1 MQLHVVAGR
10 GHAAQYAAAATGQT
24 HHHQHQRIMTQRYQF
39 AQEASMAGFSE
50 RGVPEGAAAVSHTD
64 CANSG
69 MVSPTTGQ
77 QIAMQQQQQ
86 QQQQMQQGAQM
97 VQQQQQQQQHQQQQQ
112 QQQQQPQAQNQNN
125 MQSTAQGSVYYAM
138 NV

>member
-10 GHAAQYAAAATGQT
+10 GHAAQYATAAAAQT

-64 CANSG
+64 CTSSG

-86 QQQQMQQGAQM
+86 LQQGSQMAQQQ
-97 VQQQQQQQQHQQQQQ
+97 VNC
-112 QQQQQPQAQNQNN
+112 QQQQQPQPQTQNN
-125 MQSTAQGSVYYAM
+125 MQSVAQGSVYYAM